1 MKQKSFRMASEYR
14 STDFLSK
21 VQRLQL
27 KHGEFSSYQHTFQ
40 RKSGQTNKNAV
51 FYYQQ
56 FVEVIKHPSTEKC
69 ALSTTKTIIDVSEAN
84 RDLDSEI
91 GE

>member
-27 KHGEFSSYQHTFQ
+27 KHGEFSSY
-40 RKSGQTNKNAV
+40 
-51 FYYQQ
+51 
-56 FVEVIKHPSTEKC
+56 
-69 ALSTTKTIIDVSEAN
+69 
-84 RDLDSEI
+84 
-91 GE
+91 